1 VNQKTTET
9 DAAALDFVSFPKTRT
24 DEFRILFSD
33 ACQKKKILLI
43 SRKGNY
49 SSQTRNSADG
59 E

>member
-33 ACQKKKILLI
+33 ACKKILLI
-43 SRKGNY
+43 SHKGNI
-49 SSQTRNSADG
+49 SHPHATARFKH
-59 E
+59 